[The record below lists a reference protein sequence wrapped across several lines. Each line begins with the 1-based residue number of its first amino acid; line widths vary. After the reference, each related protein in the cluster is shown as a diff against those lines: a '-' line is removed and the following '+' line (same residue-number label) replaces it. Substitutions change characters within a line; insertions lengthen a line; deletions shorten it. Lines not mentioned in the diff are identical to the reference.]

1 MFTMDLIIKDI
12 RYAVRSLLKQRGFT
26 AIAVIT
32 LALGIGANTAIFS
45 VVNAVLL
52 RSLPYPH
59 PEHMVYVFEGRL
71 SDPKFEGSYSSQN
84 FSDMRSRNHSFD
96 SYSAL
101 NFISFTLTGDRQPEA
116 VNGVLASADFGRV
129 MGLPPALGRWFTAEE
144 DAPGKEHVA
153 LISDGLWK
161 RRFGADPQVVGKN
174 VQLNGEPYTIIG
186 VMPVDWNFPN
196 PNYEVW
202 APLALDPSKYDRG
215 HGFLQGVARLKQN
228 TTVEQAR
235 ADLQSIEEQIKR
247 ETPSWGR
254 DLVVKVV
261 PLREHLFGDLDRP
274 LLILL
279 GAVVL
284 VLLVACVNV
293 ANLMFGRATA
303 RWKEMA
309 LRSALGAS
317 RWSLVRMLLVES
329 AILAAVSGGLGLLLA
344 KYGVVALVAINP
356 AALPTQE
363 KITIDSYVVA
373 FTCLISLLTVAL
385 FGLLP
390 ALQVTKTDL
399 TQALRESS
407 RTATGAR
414 RLKVI
419 RGALVVGE
427 ISLSLV
433 LLASAGLLLESL
445 WKLMSVSPGF
455 RAENIVTCRIDLPPT
470 KYPEYKSQADFFH
483 RLLKEAHAIPGIEA
497 ASVITSL
504 PFSGSRGTSSFK
516 IDGRPIEQGNEAS
529 ADRHQVA
536 PGYFAAMGITLLA
549 GRDFTDADD
558 MEHPAVV
565 IINEAA
571 AKRFWPNENPL
582 GKRLTIGMTQELKLY
597 GKEVSR
603 EIVGVVGNVKHEQLK
618 DDFAPEMYIPA
629 WHLPT
634 SSMTLIVR
642 AKAPPDSLINS
653 MRQAVQSIDPDQP
666 IRRAQ
671 TLQAAIA
678 RTVAPLRFVAALL
691 TLFAVLALV
700 LAIIGIYGVMSY
712 AVAQRTPEIGVR
724 MALGAQ
730 YHDVL
735 KLIMGHGVM
744 LTLAGIGL
752 GLACALALTR
762 VMASLLF
769 EVKPTD
775 ATMFA
780 VVSISQAII
789 AMVACYIPAR
799 RATKVDPLVALRYE

>member
-1 MFTMDLIIKDI
+1 MDSIINDI
-12 RYAVRSLLKQRGFT
+12 RYGVRSLLKQPGFT

-59 PEHMVYVFEGRL
+59 TEQMVYVLEGKV
-71 SDPKFEGSYSSQN
+71 SDSKFEGTISPQN
-84 FSDMRSRNHSFD
+84 FDDMRSRNHSFD
-96 SYSAL
+96 YYAAL
-101 NFISFTLTGDRQPEA
+101 NFVSFTLTGDQQPEA

-129 MGLPPALGRWFTAEE
+129 MGLAPATGRWFTADE
-144 DAPGKEHVA
+144 DVPDKEHVA
-153 LISDGLWK
+153 LISDALWK
-161 RRFGADPQVVGKN
+161 RRFGTDPQVVGKS
-174 VQLNGEPYTIIG
+174 VQLNGESYTIIG
-186 VMPVDWNFPN
+186 VMPPDFNFPN

-202 APLALDPSKYDRG
+202 APLALDSAKYERT
-215 HGFLQGVARLKQN
+215 HGFLQGVARLKPN
-228 TTVEQAR
+228 VTVAQAQT
-235 ADLQSIEEQIKR
+235 DLRSIEEQIKK
-247 ETPSWGR
+247 ENPSWGR
-254 DLVVKVV
+254 GLTVKVMS
-261 PLREHLFGDLDRP
+261 LRDYRFGNLDRP
-274 LLILL
+274 LMILL
-279 GAVVL
+279 GAVAL

-309 LRSALGAS
+309 VRSALGAS

-329 AILAAVSGGLGLLLA
+329 TMLAAVSGGLGLLLA
-344 KYGVVALVAINP
+344 SYGIHALVALNP
-356 AALPTQE
+356 SALPTPE
-363 KITIDSYVVA
+363 KITIDGYVIG
-373 FTCLISLLTVAL
+373 FTFLISLLTVAL
-385 FGLLP
+385 FGLAP

-399 TQALRESS
+399 TQALRETS
-407 RTATGAR
+407 RSATGAR
-414 RLKVI
+414 RLKLM

-445 WKLMSVSPGF
+445 WRLLNVSPGF
-455 RAENIVTCRIDLPPT
+455 RAENVVTCRIDLPP
-470 KYPEYKSQADFFH
+470 KYADDKAQADFF
-483 RLLKEAHAIPGIEA
+483 RGVLRETRAIPGVEA
-497 ASVITSL
+497 ASVVTSL
-504 PFSGSRGTSSFK
+504 PFSGSRGTSSFD
-516 IDGRPIEQGNEAS
+516 IDGRAGEPENQPS

-536 PGYFAAMGITLLA
+536 PGYFTAMGVALLV

-558 MEHPAVV
+558 MDHPGVV

-582 GKRLTIGMTQELKLY
+582 GKRITIGTGQEVKLY
-597 GKEVSR
+597 GKPVSR

-618 DDFAPEMYIPA
+618 DDFQPEMYIPA
-629 WHLPT
+629 WNLPAQN
-634 SSMTLIVR
+634 MMLIVR
-642 AKAPPDSLINS
+642 GNAPAESLINS
-653 MRQAVQSIDPDQP
+653 MRQAVQAIDRDQP

-678 RTVAPLRFVAALL
+678 RTVAPLRFVTALL
-691 TLFAVLALV
+691 ALFAGLALT

-712 AVAQRTPEIGVR
+712 AVAQRTQEIGIR

-730 YHDVL
+730 SNDVL
-735 KLIMGHGVM
+735 RLVMGHGVT
-744 LTLAGIGL
+744 LTLVGIGL

-769 EVKPTD
+769 EVRPTD
-775 ATMFA
+775 VTTFA

-789 AMVACYIPAR
+789 AMLACYLPAR